1 MNPLLQLQN
10 FGQSIWLDYIR
21 RGMFASGQLKR
32 LIDEDGLRG
41 MTSNP
46 SIFEKAIDGSQDY
59 SEAIRALALEGKSA
73 QEIYQSLSIEDIQTA
88 ADTFM
93 PLFQDSGGQHGFV
106 SLEVSPL
113 LARDTQGTIE
123 EARRLWNTVSRPNV
137 MIKVPATLEGI
148 PAIEQLISEG
158 INVNITLLFSI
169 PHYRKVAQAYL
180 AGLETRALNGLPLGS
195 IRSVASFFLS
205 RIDVLVDPLLEK
217 IIQKD
222 GDKETNDQAKMML
235 GNVAV
240 SSAKIAYMLYNDLF
254 QTERFKKLEESGAQ
268 PQRLLW
274 ASTSTKNPAYSDVKY
289 VEALIGRDTVN
300 TLPLETL
307 NAYRDYG
314 SPEARLEE
322 DLDEAQYILDHLLDI
337 GIDLDDVTD
346 QLERE
351 GIDKFIQPFKK
362 LMETLEKKRKEALG
376 EPIDR
381 QIFSLGHMQAD
392 FEDRLLQLHQ
402 AEFLR
407 RFWRKDASLWKHA
420 EDQQDLIRNM
430 MGWLHVTEKMEE
442 NLPSIQDFVDEI
454 HVAGFKQVVHMG
466 MGGSS
471 LAPLVFQRS
480 FTSGKNGLP
489 LIVLDTT
496 DPETLLHIEAE
507 IPLKE
512 TLFIVASKSGT
523 TAEPLA
529 FADYFYTKLKKLKGS
544 RAGENFVVITDPD
557 TPLVKQA
564 HERGYRRVFVNFP
577 DIGGRYS
584 ALSYFGLVPAA
595 LTGIDTNELLARA
608 LRMLHACSESTN
620 ESENPGLVLGAAL
633 GELAIHHQRDK
644 VTFLMPRSI
653 QTLGMWLEQLLA
665 ESTGKE
671 GSGLLPI
678 AGEPL
683 FSPEEYSTDRLFAY
697 FRLEGAIDAAQEKL
711 VTKLEELGHPVV
723 TFRMNDQLDIGEEFF
738 RWEFATAVAGSIL
751 EINPFDQPNV
761 QESKNNTHQLLKA
774 IEEKGQLPDEEPVL
788 VETPLSLYSSEAA
801 SSMSD
806 AIQTFLSQADED
818 YYFAI
823 MAFLP
828 ENEPITGA
836 LQDLRQFITSA
847 TKLPTTLGYGPRFLH
862 STGQFH
868 KGGKNNGLF
877 LQLTWQHAE
886 EAQVPDKPYTFG
898 QFQDAQARGDLQA
911 LLQHDRRV
919 LRIDLGRDVIK
930 GMDALRMA
938 FKQAIAAIS
947 GQLNP

>member
-1 MNPLLQLQN
+1 MNPLLQLQK

-21 RGMFASGQLKR
+21 RGMFASGQLKS

-73 QEIYQSLSIEDIQTA
+73 QDIYQSLSVEDIRTA

-93 PLFQDSGGQHGFV
+93 PLFQDSNGQHGFV

-158 INVNITLLFSI
+158 ININVTLLFSI
-169 PHYRKVAQAYL
+169 PRYRKVAQAYV

-195 IRSVASFFLS
+195 IHSVASFFLS

-222 GDKETNDQAKMML
+222 SDKETNDQAKMML
-235 GNVAV
+235 GNVAI
-240 SSAKIAYMLYNDLF
+240 SSAKIAYTLYNDLF
-254 QTERFKKLEESGAQ
+254 QTERFKKLGDSGAQ
-268 PQRLLW
+268 TQRLLW

-307 NAYRDYG
+307 NAYRDHG
-314 SPEARLEE
+314 NPENRLE
-322 DLDEAQYILDHLLDI
+322 DNLDEAQYILDHLLDI
-337 GIDLDDVTD
+337 GIDLEDVTD

-351 GIDKFIQPFKK
+351 GIDKFVQPFER

-376 EPIDR
+376 EQVDI

-402 AEFLR
+402 DEFLR
-407 RFWRKDASLWKHA
+407 KFWRKDASLWKHA
-420 EDQQDLIRNM
+420 EDQQEQIRNM

-442 NLPSIQDFVDEI
+442 NLSSIQDFVDEI
-454 HVAGFKQVVHMG
+454 HAAGFQQVVHMG

-480 FTSGKNGLP
+480 FSSGGKGLP

-496 DPETLLHIEAE
+496 DPETLLGIEAE

-544 RAGENFVVITDPD
+544 RAGENFVVITDPN

-564 HERGYRRVFVNFP
+564 NERGYRRIFVNFP

-595 LTGIDTNELLARA
+595 LMGIDTSELLARA
-608 LRMLHACSESTN
+608 LRMQHACSECTN

-644 VTFLMPRSI
+644 VTFIMPESI

-683 FSPEEYSTDRLFAY
+683 FSPGEYSTDRFFAY
-697 FRLEGAIDAAQEKL
+697 FRLEGETNPDQEKL
-711 VTKLEELGHPVV
+711 VRELEKRGHPVV
-723 TFRMNDQLDIGEEFF
+723 TFRLSDRLDIGEEFF

-761 QESKNNTHQLLKA
+761 QESKNNTNKLLKA
-774 IEEKGQLPDEEPVL
+774 IEEKGQLPEEEPVL
-788 VETPLSLYSSEAA
+788 VEPPLSLYSSEAA
-801 SSMSD
+801 SSLAD
-806 AIQTFLSQADED
+806 AIQNFLSQADED
-818 YYFAI
+818 YYFAV

-828 ENEPITGA
+828 EKEAITEA
-836 LQDLRQFITSA
+836 LQDLRHFITSV
-847 TKLPTTLGYGPRFLH
+847 TKLPTTPGYGPRFLH

-868 KGGKNNGLF
+868 KGGRNNGLF

-886 EAQVPDKPYTFG
+886 DVQVPDKPYSFG

-911 LLQHDRRV
+911 LLRHERRV
-919 LRIDLGRDVIK
+919 LRIDLGGDLNK

-947 GQLNP
+947 S

>member
-1 MNPLLQLQN
+1 MNLLVQLQK

-21 RGMFASGQLKR
+21 RGMFTSGQLKS
-32 LIDEDGLRG
+32 LIEEDGLRG

-59 SEAIRALALEGKSA
+59 SEAIRALALEGKFA
-73 QEIYQSLSIEDIQTA
+73 QEIYQSISIEDIQTA

-93 PLFQDSGGQHGFV
+93 PLFQDSDGQHGFV

-123 EARRLWNTVSRPNV
+123 EARRLWIAVSRPNV
-137 MIKVPATLEGI
+137 MIKVPATMEGI

-158 INVNITLLFSI
+158 ININVTLLFGI
-169 PHYRKVAQAYL
+169 PRYRKVAQAYV

-217 IIQKD
+217 IIQKE

-289 VEALIGRDTVN
+289 VEALIGRDTIN

-307 NAYRDYG
+307 NAYRDHG
-314 SPEARLEE
+314 NPEARLED

-337 GIDLDDVTD
+337 GIDLDDVTE

-351 GIDKFIQPFKK
+351 GIDKFVKPFEK
-362 LMETLEKKRKEALG
+362 LMGTLEKKRKEAVG
-376 EPIDR
+376 EPVDR
-381 QIFSLGHMQAD
+381 QIFSLGRMQPD

-407 RFWRKDASLWKHA
+407 RFWRKDASLWNHA
-420 EDQQDLIRNM
+420 EDQQNLIRNM

-454 HVAGFKQVVHMG
+454 QVAGFKQVVHMG

-480 FTSGKNGLP
+480 FTSGDNGLP
-489 LIVLDTT
+489 LMVLDTT

-564 HERGYRRVFVNFP
+564 HERGYRHVFVNFP

-595 LTGIDTNELLARA
+595 LMGIDTSELLARA

-644 VTFLMPRSI
+644 VTFLMPKSI

-683 FSPEEYSTDRLFAY
+683 FSPEEYSTDRFFAY
-697 FRLEGAIDAAQEKL
+697 YRLEGELDSDQEKL
-711 VTKLEELGHPVV
+711 VTELKEHGHPIV
-723 TFRMNDQLDIGEEFF
+723 TFRMIDRLDIGEEFF

-761 QESKNNTHQLLKA
+761 QESKNNTNQLLKA

-801 SSMSD
+801 SNLAD

-828 ENEPITGA
+828 EKESITEA
-836 LQDLRQFITSA
+836 LQDLRHFITSV
-847 TKLPTTLGYGPRFLH
+847 TKLPTTMGYGPRFLH

-911 LLQHDRRV
+911 LLRHDRRV
-919 LRIDLGRDVIK
+919 LRIDLGGDLNK

-947 GQLNP
+947 S

>member
-1 MNPLLQLQN
+1 
-10 FGQSIWLDYIR
+10 
-21 RGMFASGQLKR
+21 
-32 LIDEDGLRG
+32 
-41 MTSNP
+41 
-46 SIFEKAIDGSQDY
+46 
-59 SEAIRALALEGKSA
+59 
-73 QEIYQSLSIEDIQTA
+73 
-88 ADTFM
+88 
-93 PLFQDSGGQHGFV
+93 
-106 SLEVSPL
+106 
-113 LARDTQGTIE
+113 
-123 EARRLWNTVSRPNV
+123 
-137 MIKVPATLEGI
+137 
-148 PAIEQLISEG
+148 
-158 INVNITLLFSI
+158 
-169 PHYRKVAQAYL
+169 
-180 AGLETRALNGLPLGS
+180 
-195 IRSVASFFLS
+195 
-205 RIDVLVDPLLEK
+205 LVDPLLEK
-217 IIQKD
+217 IIQKE

-289 VEALIGRDTVN
+289 VEALIGRDTIN

-307 NAYRDYG
+307 NAYRDHG
-314 SPEARLEE
+314 NPEARLED

-337 GIDLDDVTD
+337 GIDLDDVTE

-351 GIDKFIQPFKK
+351 GIDKFVKPFEK
-362 LMETLEKKRKEALG
+362 LMGTLEKKRKEAVG
-376 EPIDR
+376 EPVDR
-381 QIFSLGHMQAD
+381 QIFSLGRMQPD

-407 RFWRKDASLWKHA
+407 RFWRKDASLWNHA
-420 EDQQDLIRNM
+420 EDQQNLIRNM

-454 HVAGFKQVVHMG
+454 HVAGFEQVVHMG

-480 FTSGKNGLP
+480 FTSVDNGLP
-489 LIVLDTT
+489 LMVLDTT

-595 LTGIDTNELLARA
+595 LMGIDTSELLARA

-644 VTFLMPRSI
+644 VTFLMPKSI

-683 FSPEEYSTDRLFAY
+683 FSPEEYSTDRFFAY
-697 FRLEGAIDAAQEKL
+697 YRLQGEIDSDQEKL
-711 VTKLEELGHPVV
+711 VTELKEHGHPIV
-723 TFRMNDQLDIGEEFF
+723 TFRMNDRLDIGEEFF

-761 QESKNNTHQLLKA
+761 QESKNNTNQLLKA

-801 SSMSD
+801 SNLAD

-828 ENEPITGA
+828 EKESITEA
-836 LQDLRQFITSA
+836 LQDLRHFITSV
-847 TKLPTTLGYGPRFLH
+847 TKLPTTMGYGPRFLH

-911 LLQHDRRV
+911 LLRHDRRV
-919 LRIDLGRDVIK
+919 LRIDLGGDLNK

-947 GQLNP
+947 S

>member
-1 MNPLLQLQN
+1 MNPLLQLQK

-21 RGMFASGQLKR
+21 RGIFTSGQLQR

-59 SEAIRALALEGKSA
+59 AKAVQALALEGKSA

-88 ADTFM
+88 TDIFK

-123 EARRLWNTVSRPNV
+123 EARRLWKSVARPNV

-148 PAIEQLISEG
+148 PAIQQLISEG
-158 INVNITLLFSI
+158 ININVTLLFGI
-169 PHYRKVAQAYL
+169 PRYRKVAQAYV
-180 AGLETRALNGLPLGS
+180 AGLETRALNGLPLEG

-205 RIDVLVDPLLEK
+205 RIDVLVDPLLDK
-217 IIQKD
+217 IIKKD
-222 GDKETNDQAKMML
+222 GDKETIDEAKMMH
-235 GNVAV
+235 GNVAI
-240 SSAKIAYMLYNDLF
+240 SSAKIAYKLYNDLF

-289 VEALIGRDTVN
+289 VEALIGRETVN

-307 NAYRDYG
+307 NAYREHG
-314 SPEARLEE
+314 EPAARLE
-322 DLDEAQYILDHLLDI
+322 DNLDEAQYILDHLSDI
-337 GIDLDDVTD
+337 GIDLDDVTE

-351 GIDKFIQPFKK
+351 GIDKFVQPFEK

-376 EPIDR
+376 EPVDR
-381 QIFSLGHMQAD
+381 QILSLGHMEAD
-392 FEDRLLQLHQ
+392 FEDRLLQFRQ
-402 AEFLR
+402 SEFLR
-407 RFWRKDASLWKHA
+407 RFWRKDASLWKHEA
-420 EDQQDLIRNM
+420 DQQDQIRGM
-430 MGWLHVTEKMEE
+430 LGWLHVTEKMEE
-442 NLPSIQDFVDEI
+442 NLATIQDFVDEV
-454 HVAGFKQVVHMG
+454 HAAGFRQVLHMG

-480 FTSGKNGLP
+480 FSTGENGLP

-496 DPETLLHIEAE
+496 DPETILGIEE
-507 IPLKE
+507 QISLKE

-529 FADYFYTKLKKLKGS
+529 FEDYFYKKLKKLKGS
-544 RAGENFVVITDPD
+544 RAGENFIAITDPG
-557 TPLVKQA
+557 TALVKEA
-564 HERGYRRVFVNFP
+564 NERNYRRIFVNFP

-595 LTGIDTNELLARA
+595 LMGVDISELLARA
-608 LRMLHACSESTN
+608 LRMLHACSECAN
-620 ESENPGLVLGAAL
+620 ESENPGLVLGAAM
-633 GELAIHHQRDK
+633 GELAVHHQRDK
-644 VTFLMPRSI
+644 VTFIMPEGI

-671 GSGLLPI
+671 GSGLLPV

-683 FSPEEYSTDRLFAY
+683 LAPEEYSPDRFFAY
-697 FRLEGAIDAAQEKL
+697 FRLEEEPDPQQEKL
-711 VTKLEELGHPVV
+711 VRRLEKMGHPVV
-723 TFRMNDQLDIGEEFF
+723 TFQLADRLDIGEEFF

-761 QESKNNTHQLLKA
+761 QESKDNTNQLLKV
-774 IEEKGQLPDEEPVL
+774 IEEKGQLPEEKPVL
-788 VETPLSLYSSEAA
+788 VEPPLSLYASETASSLSEA
-801 SSMSD
+801 
-806 AIQTFLSQADED
+806 IQAFMNQADED
-818 YYFAI
+818 FYFAV

-828 ENEPITGA
+828 EKEPITEA
-836 LQDLRQFITSA
+836 LQELRQFITKV
-847 TKLPTTLGYGPRFLH
+847 THLPTTLGYGPRFLH

-877 LQLTWQHAE
+877 LQLTWRHAR
-886 EAQVPDKPYTFG
+886 EAHIPGEPYTFG

-911 LLQHDRRV
+911 LQRHERRV
-919 LRIDLGRDVIK
+919 IRIDLGEDITV
-930 GMDALRMA
+930 GVAALRMA
-938 FKQAIAAIS
+938 FTQAMAAIS
-947 GQLNP
+947 G

>member
-1 MNPLLQLQN
+1 MNPLLQLQK
-10 FGQSIWLDYIR
+10 FGQSIWLDYLR
-21 RGMFASGQLKR
+21 RGMFTSGQLQN

-59 SEAIRALALEGKSA
+59 SMAIRALALEEKSA
-73 QEIYQSLSIEDIQTA
+73 QEIYQALSIEDIQTA
-88 ADTFM
+88 ADIFM
-93 PLFQDSGGQHGFV
+93 PLYQDSNGQHGFV

-148 PAIEQLISEG
+148 PAIEQLTSEG
-158 INVNITLLFSI
+158 INVNVTLLFSI
-169 PHYRKVAQAYL
+169 PRYRKVAQAYV

-205 RIDVLVDPLLEK
+205 RIDVLVDPLLK
-217 IIQKD
+217 NIIKKD
-222 GDKETNDQAKMML
+222 GDQETIDQAKMML
-235 GNVAV
+235 GNVAIA
-240 SSAKIAYMLYNDLF
+240 SAKIAYSLYQDLF
-254 QTERFKKLEESGAQ
+254 QSERFKKLEEAGAQ
-268 PQRLLW
+268 PQHLLW
-274 ASTSTKNPAYSDVKY
+274 ASTSTKNPDYPDVKY
-289 VEALIGRDTVN
+289 VEALIGPDTVN

-307 NAYRDYG
+307 NAYRDHG
-314 SPEARLEE
+314 NPKERLQENV
-322 DLDEAQYILDHLLDI
+322 DEAQYILDHLLDV

-351 GIDKFIQPFKK
+351 GINKFIQPFEK
-362 LMETLEKKRKEALG
+362 LLATLENKRKEALS
-376 EPIDR
+376 EPVDR
-381 QIFSLGHMQAD
+381 QILSLGHMQAD
-392 FEDRLLQLHQ
+392 FEERLLQLRQ
-402 AEFLR
+402 GGFLR

-420 EDQQDLIRNM
+420 EDEQDQIRNM
-430 MGWLHVTEKMEE
+430 MGWLHVTEKMEDNIAE
-442 NLPSIQDFVDEI
+442 IRDFVDEI
-454 HVAGFKQVVHMG
+454 HAAGFRQVVHMG

-480 FTSGKNGLP
+480 FSRPENGLP
-489 LIVLDTT
+489 LVVLDTT

-507 IPLKE
+507 LPLKE

-529 FADYFYTKLKKLKGS
+529 FADYFYTQLKKLKGP
-544 RAGENFVVITDPD
+544 RAGENFIAITDPG

-564 HERGYRRVFVNFP
+564 NARGYRRIFVNFP

-595 LTGIDTNELLARA
+595 LIGIDISELLARA
-608 LRMLHACSESTN
+608 LRMLHACSECTN

-644 VTFLMPRSI
+644 VTFLMPESI
-653 QTLGMWLEQLLA
+653 QALGMWLEQLLA

-671 GSGLLPI
+671 GTGLLPI

-683 FSPEEYSTDRLFAY
+683 LAPGEYGPDRFFAY
-697 FRLEGAIDAAQEKL
+697 FRMEGEIDPAQEKL
-711 VTKLEELGHPVV
+711 VDELEKRGHPVA
-723 TFRMNDQLDIGEEFF
+723 TFRLTDQLDIGEEFF

-761 QESKNNTHQLLKA
+761 QESKDNTDKLLEV
-774 IEEKGQLPDEEPVL
+774 IQEKGRLPQETPVL
-788 VETPLSLYSSEAA
+788 VDPPLSLYSTEMTSNLP
-801 SSMSD
+801 D
-806 AIQTFLSQADED
+806 ALQTFLSQADEGD
-818 YYFAI
+818 FIAVL
-823 MAFLP
+823 AFLP
-828 ENEPITGA
+828 EAEPITKS
-836 LQDLRQFITSA
+836 LQELRGFISTV
-847 TKLPTTLGYGPRFLH
+847 THLPTTLGYGPRFLH
-862 STGQFH
+862 STGQYH
-868 KGGKNNGLF
+868 KGGRNNGLF
-877 LQLTWQHAE
+877 LQVTWQHARD
-886 EAQVPDKPYTFG
+886 AQIPEKSYTFG

-911 LLQHDRRV
+911 LLRHNRRV
-919 LRIDLGRDVIK
+919 LRIGLGGDLDK

-947 GQLNP
+947 G